1 MYWLS
6 GKNMSIDTKIHL
18 LKKRRTKI
26 VATLGPSSKEPEMIR
41 KLIQAG
47 VNVFRLN
54 MSHGDHDFHRTAYNH
69 IRTIAEELKLPVAIL
84 ADLCG
89 PKIRTGKFRDGQID
103 LITNS
108 KVTVTTRDVIGEP
121 GLVPSQYTALAE
133 DVKPGNRILLNDG
146 ALELSVDSVA
156 GTEITCTVVHGGI
169 LKNHKGINLPGVNVS
184 APSLTEK
191 DRVDAEFVL
200 DLGVDFVALSFVR
213 TADDVSE
220 LKSLIKKSGKDVAVI
235 AKIEKPEALQNASE
249 ILDVADG
256 IMVARG
262 DLGVELK
269 PEEVPIAQSQLI
281 DLAKAKF
288 KPVIVATQMLESMIE
303 NARPTRAEVTDIS
316 YAVTLGTDA
325 VMLSAETAAGA
336 FPIEAVNMMDR
347 IARQTESY
355 LWQNGAYG
363 NPTNNSKASL
373 PISIWDAISDTS
385 AILARDLMVRAI
397 LVISQSGMSAA
408 TMSSARPAA
417 PVVVITGH
425 PHICRRMAL
434 FWSIIPVLSEDA
446 GSMNPN
452 ELARHVALELKLA
465 GKGEY
470 VLMVRGFHSNP
481 EQNIPSVTVLTV

>member
-1 MYWLS
+1 
-6 GKNMSIDTKIHL
+6 MSIDTKIHL

-26 VATLGPSSKEPEMIR
+26 VATLGPSTKEPEMIR
-41 KLIQAG
+41 KLIRTGA
-47 VNVFRLN
+47 NVFRLN
-54 MSHGDHDFHRTAYNH
+54 MSHGDHDFHRTTYNH
-69 IRTIAEELKLPVAIL
+69 IRTIAEELKQPIAIL

-89 PKIRTGKFRDGQID
+89 PKIRTGKFRDGQIE
-103 LITNS
+103 LIDNTR
-108 KVTVTTRDVIGEP
+108 VTVTTRDVTGEP
-121 GLVPSQYTALAE
+121 GLIPSQYTALAE
-133 DVKPGNRILLNDG
+133 DVIQGDRILLNDG
-146 ALELSVDSVA
+146 ALELVVDSVE
-156 GTEITCTVVHGGI
+156 GTEISCTVVHGGV

-191 DRVDAEFVL
+191 DRVDAEFAL
-200 DLGVDFVALSFVR
+200 NLGVDFIALSFVR

-235 AKIEKPEALQNASE
+235 AKIEKPEALQNASA

-262 DLGVELK
+262 DLGVELN
-269 PEEVPIAQSQLI
+269 PEEVPVAQSQLI
-281 DLAKAKF
+281 DLARAKF

-336 FPIEAVNMMDR
+336 FPVEAVNMMDR

-355 LWQNGAYG
+355 LWQSGAYG
-363 NPTNNSKASL
+363 NPTSSMSRL
-373 PISIWDAISDTS
+373 PVSIWDAISDTS
-385 AILARDLMVRAI
+385 AILAKDLMVRAI

-417 PVVVITGH
+417 PVVAITGH

-434 FWSIIPVLSEDA
+434 YWSIIPVLSEDA
-446 GSMNPN
+446 GSKNPN
-452 ELARHVALELKLA
+452 ELARQVAMDLKLA
-465 GKGEY
+465 EKGQY

>member
-1 MYWLS
+1 
-6 GKNMSIDTKIHL
+6 MSIDTKIHL

-26 VATLGPSSKEPEMIR
+26 VATLGPSTKEPAMIR
-41 KLIQAG
+41 KLIQTG

-54 MSHGDHDFHRTAYNH
+54 MSHGDHDFHRTTYNH
-69 IRTIAEELKLPVAIL
+69 IRTIADELKLPIAIL

-89 PKIRTGKFRDGQID
+89 PKIRTGNFRDGQIE
-103 LITNS
+103 LINNS
-108 KVTVTTRDVIGEP
+108 KITVTTRDVIGEP
-121 GLVPSQYTALAE
+121 GLVPSQYTALAD

-146 ALELSVDSVA
+146 ALELSVDSVK
-156 GTEITCTVVHGGI
+156 GTEITCTVIHGGI

-184 APSLTEK
+184 APSMTEK
-191 DRVDAEFVL
+191 DRVDTEFVL
-200 DLGVDFVALSFVR
+200 DLGVDFIALSFVR

-220 LKSLIKKSGKDVAVI
+220 LKSIIKKSGKDVAVI
-235 AKIEKPEALQNASE
+235 AKIEKPEALQNASA

-262 DLGVELK
+262 DLGVELN
-269 PEEVPIAQSQLI
+269 PEEVPVAQSQLI
-281 DLAKAKF
+281 DLAKSKF

-303 NARPTRAEVTDIS
+303 HARPTRAEVTDIS

-336 FPIEAVNMMDR
+336 FPVEAVNMMDR

-355 LWQNGAYG
+355 LWQSGAYG
-363 NPTNNSKASL
+363 NPGKSNA
-373 PISIWDAISDTS
+373 PVSIWDAISDTS
-385 AILARDLMVRAI
+385 AIMAKDLMVRAI

-417 PVVVITGH
+417 PVIAITGL

-434 FWSIIPVLSEDA
+434 YWSIIPVLSEDA
-446 GSMNPN
+446 GSKNPN
-452 ELARHVALELKLA
+452 ELARQVALDLKLA
-465 GKGEY
+465 EKGEY